1 MARRGTNVNGRAFI
15 IEQGNT
21 MKTKK
26 AVTIIRFEPKTN
38 SRQGDSTAEIPQKQG
53 IVGYKKPPVA
63 TQFKPGQSPNPGGKP
78 VGSRNKLQGDF
89 MRALSEDFAAH
100 GKAAIAQ
107 CRAEKPDVYLRI
119 VASLFPNE
127 LEVKRPLD
135 DLSDEEL
142 ENAIALLRQEL
153 GKARTLN

>member
-1 MARRGTNVNGRAFI
+1 
-15 IEQGNT
+15 

-26 AVTIIRFEPKTN
+26 PKTN
-38 SRQGDSTAEIPQKQG
+38 SGQGDAIGKIPQKQG
-53 IVGYKKPPVA
+53 IVGYMRPPVA
-63 TQFKPGQSPNPGGKP
+63 NQFKPRQSPNPGGKP
-78 VGSRNKLQGDF
+78 IGARNKLQGDF
-89 MRALSEDFAAH
+89 MRALSEDFAEH

-107 CRAEKPDVYLRI
+107 CRMEKPDVYLRI
-119 VASLFPNE
+119 VASLFPKE

>member
-1 MARRGTNVNGRAFI
+1 
-15 IEQGNT
+15 

-26 AVTIIRFEPKTN
+26 AITINRYEPKTN
-38 SRQGDSTAEIPQKQG
+38 SGQGDDINEIPQKQG
-53 IVGYKKPPVA
+53 IFGYKKPPIA
-63 TQFKPGQSPNPGGKP
+63 SQFKPGQSGNPGGKP
-78 VGSRNKLQGDF
+78 VGSRNRLQGDF

-100 GKAAIAQ
+100 GKEAIIQ

-119 VASLFPNE
+119 VASLFPKE

-153 GKARTLN
+153 GKAQTLN

>member
-1 MARRGTNVNGRAFI
+1 
-15 IEQGNT
+15 

-26 AVTIIRFEPKTN
+26 ATTMNRFEPKTN
-38 SRQGDSTAEIPQKQG
+38 SGQDDDIAEIPQKQG
-53 IVGYKKPPVA
+53 IVGYKRPPVA
-63 TQFKPGQSPNPGGKP
+63 GQFKPGRSGNPGGKP

-89 MRALSEDFAAH
+89 MRALSEDFAEH

-107 CRAEKPDVYLRI
+107 CRMEKPDVYLRI
-119 VASLFPNE
+119 VASLFPKDM
-127 LEVKRPLD
+127 EVQHPLD

-142 ENAIALLRQEL
+142 ENAIALLREEL

>member
-1 MARRGTNVNGRAFI
+1 
-15 IEQGNT
+15 

-26 AVTIIRFEPKTN
+26 AITMNRFEPKTN
-38 SRQGDSTAEIPQKQG
+38 SGQDDAIAEIPQKQG

-63 TQFKPGQSPNPGGKP
+63 NQFKPGQSPNPGGKP
-78 VGSRNKLQGDF
+78 IGARNRLQGDF

-100 GKAAIAQ
+100 GKEAIAQ
-107 CRAEKPDVYLRI
+107 CRMDKPDVYLRV
-119 VASLFPNE
+119 VASLFPKE

>member
-1 MARRGTNVNGRAFI
+1 
-15 IEQGNT
+15 

-26 AVTIIRFEPKTN
+26 ATTMNRLKPKTN
-38 SRQGDSTAEIPQKQG
+38 SGQGDDIAEIPQIQG
-53 IVGYKKPPVA
+53 IVGYKNPPVA
-63 TQFKPGQSPNPGGKP
+63 KQFKPGQSGNPGGKP
-78 VGSRNKLQGDF
+78 IGARNRLQGDF
-89 MRALSEDFAAH
+89 MRALSEDFAAY

-107 CRAEKPDVYLRI
+107 CRAEKPDAYLRI
-119 VASLFPNE
+119 VASLFPKE

-153 GKARTLN
+153 GKARILN

>member
-1 MARRGTNVNGRAFI
+1 
-15 IEQGNT
+15 

-26 AVTIIRFEPKTN
+26 AATMNRSEPKPN
-38 SRQGDSTAEIPQKQG
+38 SGQVADIAEIPQKQG

-63 TQFKPGQSPNPGGKP
+63 SQFKPGQTGNPGGKP
-78 VGSRNKLQGDF
+78 VGSRNRLQGDF

-100 GKAAIAQ
+100 GKEAIIQ
-107 CRAEKPDVYLRI
+107 CRAEKPDVYLRV
-119 VASLFPNE
+119 VASLFPKE
-127 LEVKRPLD
+127 LQVQRPLD

-142 ENAIALLRQEL
+142 EAGIALLRQEL